1 MRDADDKSRQENY
14 VSKLAKLN
22 QYVLTLIFKSLGVH
36 TYKKTMR
43 QCSLFVY
50 LLVYFL
56 TFITIS
62 LNSQINMN

>member
-22 QYVLTLIFKSLGVH
+22 QYVLTLIFKSLRVH